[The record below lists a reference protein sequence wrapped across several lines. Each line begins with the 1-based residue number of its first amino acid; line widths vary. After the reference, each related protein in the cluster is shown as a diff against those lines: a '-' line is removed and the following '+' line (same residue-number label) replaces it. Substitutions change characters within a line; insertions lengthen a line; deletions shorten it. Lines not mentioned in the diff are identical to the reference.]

1 MPHKHKRKRDD
12 DPSNYDLPPTHR
24 AKTLAVQK
32 KSDPIFTSEIEKKR
46 KREERKQKKE
56 HQKHQYREDDTPKAF
71 KRLLAFQDG
80 KRIRSGLDDGTAPS
94 KKRRKVDAKP
104 QSNSASTSTLK
115 PSSNTL
121 TKSSADGHGATKP
134 TDEAALSA
142 VTATAT
148 APAQTSLKIKPGET
162 LSSFSARVDQSLPLT
177 SVPKHK
183 SKLTQI
189 AGLEKIKTPLS
200 KHNKRL
206 ARMQKEWRNTEQK
219 LRAKEEE
226 LADELAEK
234 RDEDQLVWLGAG
246 VDPSNPLGKKRRKK
260 GGAGKDV
267 NDADPWK
274 ILEKKRREEGELRQR
289 SLQDVVTAPPV
300 LKPLKNIFKV
310 KSLGDG
316 TVGAPGIRAQNA

>member
-12 DPSNYDLPPTHR
+12 DASNYDLPPTQR
-24 AKTLAVQK
+24 AKTLAVHQK
-32 KSDPIFTSEIEKKR
+32 ADPIFTSDIER
-46 KREERKQKKE
+46 KRRRGERKQKKE
-56 HQKHQYREDDTPKAF
+56 HQKNQYREDDTPKAF

-94 KKRRKVDAKP
+94 KKRRKGDAK
-104 QSNSASTSTLK
+104 SNSTST
-115 PSSNTL
+115 SE
-121 TKSSADGHGATKP
+121 P
-134 TDEAALSA
+134 TSI
-142 VTATAT
+142 
-148 APAQTSLKIKPGET
+148 APAQFSAGGHAGPKSNDGAALAADRAPSLKIKPNES

-177 SVPKHK
+177 SVAKHK
-183 SKLTQI
+183 TKLAQI

-219 LRAKEEE
+219 LKAKEEE
-226 LADELAEK
+226 LDDELADK
-234 RDEDQLVWLGAG
+234 REEDHLVWLGAG

-260 GGAGKDV
+260 GAGKDV
-267 NDADPWK
+267 DDADPWK

-300 LKPLKNIFKV
+300 LKPLKNIFKD
-310 KSLGDG
+310 KSLRVGITG
-316 TVGAPGIRAQNA
+316 TPGIPTQSA